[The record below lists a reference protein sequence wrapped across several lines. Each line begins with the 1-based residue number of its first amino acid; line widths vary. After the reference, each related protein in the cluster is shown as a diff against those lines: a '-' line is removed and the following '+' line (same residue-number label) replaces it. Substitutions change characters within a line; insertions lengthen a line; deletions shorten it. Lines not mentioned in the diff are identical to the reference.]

1 MSCLGVNCFV
11 EFYESFM
18 YRFRNGNKKSFCCLP
33 QICLDFNVV
42 YDKNISSAYS
52 THSAAKSIKVCFFL
66 CHLIISMKNKSL
78 SFVAFLLM
86 ISVVSIAQ
94 ELRFRTDSTFRI
106 VQFTDIHYKA
116 GAEPSKKSVS
126 MMRATLD
133 DVKPDLVVFTGD
145 VVVSAPTKQGWD
157 EVLDLVISKK
167 IPYLVTFGNHDDE
180 NEMKRAEVAAY
191 VAGKPYLLNKT
202 AEINGVD
209 GYLNGAVVI
218 KGKSGTN
225 AAVLYAMDSQAYS
238 INKRVD
244 GYGWFSHNQVE
255 WFRKTSSSF
264 KQSRKDTLPALAFF
278 HIPLPEY
285 KIAFDNIKNKRRGV
299 RYENECAP
307 QLNTGM
313 YTAMLESGDV
323 LGMFVGH
330 DHVNDYLVDYNG
342 IALAYGCFSGSENT
356 YLRSKNG
363 ARVIELK
370 EGKKEFKTYL
380 REFDGTIL
388 YPITYPF
395 PVPVKK

>member
-1 MSCLGVNCFV
+1 
-11 EFYESFM
+11 
-18 YRFRNGNKKSFCCLP
+18 
-33 QICLDFNVV
+33 
-42 YDKNISSAYS
+42 
-52 THSAAKSIKVCFFL
+52 
-66 CHLIISMKNKSL
+66 MKIKSL
-78 SFVAFLLM
+78 TFAVLPLL

-94 ELRFRTDSTFRI
+94 ELRFRPDSTFRI

-116 GAEPSKKSVS
+116 GAEPSKKSIS
-126 MMRATLD
+126 MMRATLEE
-133 DVKPDLVVFTGD
+133 VKPDLVVFTGD

-157 EVLDLVISKK
+157 EVLEPVISRK

-180 NEMKRAEVAAY
+180 HEMKRHEVAVY
-191 VAGKPYLLNKT
+191 VVTKPYLLNKT
-202 AEINGVD
+202 AAINSVD
-209 GYLNGAVVI
+209 GYLNGAVAI

-225 AAVLYAMDSQAYS
+225 AFLLYAMDSQAYS
-238 INKRVD
+238 KNKKVD

-255 WFRKTSSSF
+255 WYRQTAATFREN
-264 KQSRKDTLPALAFF
+264 RKDTLPALAFF

-285 KIAFDNIKNKRRGV
+285 KMAFDNIKNKRRGV

-307 QLNTGM
+307 QLNSGM

-323 LGMFVGH
+323 FGMFVGH

-363 ARVIELK
+363 ARIIELK
-370 EGKKEFKTYL
+370 EGKREFKTYL

-388 YPITYPF
+388 YPLTYPF
-395 PVPVKK
+395 PGKK

>member
-1 MSCLGVNCFV
+1 
-11 EFYESFM
+11 
-18 YRFRNGNKKSFCCLP
+18 
-33 QICLDFNVV
+33 
-42 YDKNISSAYS
+42 
-52 THSAAKSIKVCFFL
+52 
-66 CHLIISMKNKSL
+66 MKNSL
-78 SFVAFLLM
+78 LSLVLFLFLFSVAG
-86 ISVVSIAQ
+86 AQ
-94 ELRFRTDSTFRI
+94 ELRFRADSTFRI

-116 GAEPSKKSVS
+116 GAAPSKKSVS
-126 MMRATLD
+126 MMQATLD

-157 EVLDLVISKK
+157 EVLDIVIARK
-167 IPYLVTFGNHDDE
+167 IPYLVTLGNHDDE
-180 NEMKRAEVAAY
+180 KEMKRAEVAAY
-191 VAGKPYLLNKT
+191 VVGKPYLLNKT
-202 AEINGVD
+202 AEISGVD
-209 GYLNGAVVI
+209 GYLNGAVAI
-218 KGKSGTN
+218 KGRSGAN
-225 AAVLYAMDSQAYS
+225 AALLYAMDSQAYS
-238 INKRVD
+238 KTKRVD
-244 GYGWFSHNQVE
+244 GYGWFSHNQVD
-255 WFRKTSSSF
+255 WYRKVSASF
-264 KQSRKDTLPALAFF
+264 KQNRKDTLPALAFF

-285 KIAFDNIKNKRRGV
+285 KIAFDNIRNKRQGV
-299 RYENECAP
+299 RYENECSP

-388 YPITYPF
+388 YSLTYPF
-395 PVPVKK
+395 PVPAKK